1 VALPAA
7 LAPSQIA
14 AAAFLAVVFL
24 AVVFLAVAFLAA
36 AFLAAA
42 AVEFLAVAFLAVAFL
57 AAAAVEFPG
66 RMPVGSPAD
75 VAELVLAYVAEL
87 AVRDENT
94 EADRMAAAAEATP
107 FLLDWALAS
116 PGKHKRRV
124 AAVSSE
130 WEQVALVE
138 CPWFSSGMRGQIV
151 R

>member
-42 AVEFLAVAFLAVAFL
+42 AVEFL